1 MTSCELPQIKV
12 ATPGE
17 LIETVPYLMGF
28 HPVESLTL
36 VGFSGGFGRPHRVTV
51 TVRVDLPDR
60 PDRLG
65 DLTALTRAF
74 RTSRTDSVVAILHTD
89 RFTGDP
95 RAQPKLRELA
105 DRVACGLR
113 GLALEVSDV
122 LVASTD
128 RWWSMWC
135 EDPDCCP
142 AEGTG
147 RAGQGSAVVA
157 AATYAGLVALPD
169 RQALAES
176 IVGSAPAERAALAPL
191 LAEALTR
198 RTEAGDRAEHRADSA
213 AILEA
218 ARCYPAELATITDDD
233 LAWFGVALNEPRIRD
248 LVWLAV
254 DARAVDAG
262 ALLHLLHTR
271 LPDKYAVNPL
281 FLYGWAQWRAGNG
294 TLALMAAEQVLA
306 IDAGYSAARLLVET
320 VRRGLDPLRT
330 PALSDLPRSGRRSAG
345 SS

>member
-1 MTSCELPQIKV
+1 MSSCELPQIRV
-12 ATPGE
+12 GNPGE
-17 LIETVPYLMGF
+17 LIEAVPYLMGF
-28 HPVESLTL
+28 HPIESLTM
-36 VGFSGGFGRPHRVTV
+36 VGFTGGLDRPHRVTV

-60 PDRLG
+60 PDQLG

-95 RAQPKLRELA
+95 RARPELCELQ
-105 DRVACGLR
+105 DRVICGLR
-113 GLALEVSDV
+113 GLDLDVSDV
-122 LVASTD
+122 LVASAD
-128 RWWSMWC
+128 RWWSMCC
-135 EDPDCCP
+135 EQPECCP
-142 AEGTG
+142 PEGTS

-169 RQALAES
+169 RQSLAES
-176 IVGSAPAERAALAPL
+176 ITGSAPAERAALAPL
-191 LAEALTR
+191 LAEAR
-198 RTEAGDRAEHRADSA
+198 AGRPGAEDRAAQRADSA

-233 LAWFGVALNEPRIRD
+233 LAWFGVALAEPRIRD

-254 DARAVDAG
+254 DARAVDAS

-271 LPDKYAVNPL
+271 LPEEYALTPL
-281 FLYGWAQWRAGNG
+281 FLYGWAQWRAGSG

-306 IDAGYSAARLLVET
+306 IDPGYSAARLLVEA
-320 VRRGLDPLRT
+320 VRRGLDPQRT
-330 PALSDLPRSGRRSAG
+330 PALSDLPRPGRGRGQAS
-345 SS
+345 

>member
-1 MTSCELPQIKV
+1 MSSCELPQIRV
-12 ATPGE
+12 GNPGE

-36 VGFSGGFGRPHRVTV
+36 VGFSGGRGRPQRVTV
-51 TVRVDLPDR
+51 TVRVDLPNR
-60 PDRLG
+60 PDQLG
-65 DLTALTRAF
+65 DLTALTQAF
-74 RTSRTDSVVAILHTD
+74 RTSRTESVVAILHTD

-95 RAQPKLRELA
+95 RARPELCELE
-105 DRVACGLR
+105 DRVVCGLR

-122 LVASTD
+122 LVASAD

-135 EDPDCCP
+135 EQPECCP
-142 AEGTG
+142 AEGTS
-147 RAGQGSAVVA
+147 RAGQGSAAVA

-176 IVGSAPAERAALAPL
+176 IAGSGPVERAALGPL
-191 LAEALTR
+191 LAEARAR
-198 RTEAGDRAEHRADSA
+198 RAADVDRAEQRADSA

-218 ARCYPAELATITDDD
+218 ARCYPAELATITDED
-233 LAWFGVALNEPRIRD
+233 LAWFGVALSEPRIRD

-254 DARAVDAG
+254 DARAVDAS

-271 LPDKYAVNPL
+271 LPKEYAVHPL
-281 FLYGWAQWRAGNG
+281 FLYGWVQWRAGSG

-306 IDAGYSAARLLVET
+306 IDPGYSAARLLVEA
-320 VRRGLDPLRT
+320 VRRGLDPVRT
-330 PALSDLPRSGRRSAG
+330 PALSELPRAGRRRAG
-345 SS
+345 TS